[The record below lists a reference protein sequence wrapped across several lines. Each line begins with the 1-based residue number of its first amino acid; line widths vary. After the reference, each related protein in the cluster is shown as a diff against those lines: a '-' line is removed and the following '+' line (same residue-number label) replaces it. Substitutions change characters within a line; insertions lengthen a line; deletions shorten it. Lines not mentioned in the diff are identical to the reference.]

1 MNIYSLKIKEECL
14 KGLSCI
20 DSLDYETAIA
30 IGNFDGVHIGHQ
42 HLVKRLVEE
51 AKLRGIKPVIL
62 SFYPHPLKVL
72 SPDQAPCELT
82 NLHERA
88 DILASLDV
96 YACLFIKFTKEFSLM
111 KAEDFLKD
119 IVHRK
124 LRCKFLLVGYD
135 WRFGYKREGE
145 IELAKE
151 LGKELGYDVS
161 LFEPFKINGHIV
173 SSTLI
178 RRLLHTGRIDEAT
191 QYLGRKYS
199 LVRKVIKGDGRGS
212 KIGFPTAN
220 LEGSENLCLKE
231 GVYAVRVNNEH
242 IAIANYGY
250 RPTFG
255 GRKKILEVHII
266 HKNINLYGQKI
277 KVEFLEFIREEK
289 KFSSSLELINQ
300 IKEDISKVLMKYA

>member
-1 MNIYSLKIKEECL
+1 MNIYSLKIKDECL

-42 HLVKRLVEE
+42 YLVNRLVEE
-51 AKLRGIKPVIL
+51 AKLRGLKPVIL

-72 SPDQAPCELT
+72 SPDQAPCELSSVY
-82 NLHERA
+82 ERA
-88 DILASLDV
+88 DILASLNV

-124 LRCKFLLVGYD
+124 LKCKFLLVGYD
-135 WRFGYKREGE
+135 WRFGYRREGE

-151 LGKELGYDVS
+151 LGRELGFDVKLS
-161 LFEPFKINGHIV
+161 EPFKVDGHIV

-178 RRLLHTGRIDEAT
+178 RRLLHTGRVEEVT
-191 QYLGRKYS
+191 KYLKRRYY
-199 LVRKVIKGDGRGS
+199 LLRKVVKGDGRGS

-231 GVYAVRVNNEH
+231 GVYAVRVNDEH

-255 GRKKILEVHII
+255 GKKRVLEVHII
-266 HKNINLYGQKI
+266 HKSLNLYGKKI
-277 KVEFLEFIREEK
+277 KVEFLEFLREEK
-289 KFSSSLELINQ
+289 KFSSSLDLINQ
-300 IKEDISKVLMKYA
+300 IKEDISKVLIKYA